1 MSLHFWLQMIIDPPQ
16 DFAKLPLTNIF
27 GLHWPLHCFIAGCSF
42 PPGWWRASCT
52 SCCAFFFGCSF
63 STRLMLLD
71 PILSSKMWWCW
82 VLCGEG
88 SKIYRVYMN
97 IKWTNGSIWELCITD
112 ATLVYAS
119 KRSGTESECHTHTH
133 VPCAWAHARC
143 CGMSPNNYPWRFWKI
158 FLHFSWG
165 SVWLKGSVITS
176 ASPENR
182 HDHQNRWFWST
193 LKTPYWNSRKIIR
206 RCWHNMNQN
215 VQDHWPGALLVWG
228 LKFDDYATA
237 RLSEHVVIFGIPGML
252 VNDIQHLQ
260 VSYHIDF
267 VCS

>member
-133 VPCAWAHARC
+133 TFLVLEHTLDAVGCHPIIILDGFERSFFTSLEAA
-143 CGMSPNNYPWRFWKI
+143 YDWK
-158 FLHFSWG
+158 
-165 SVWLKGSVITS
+165 
-176 ASPENR
+176 
-182 HDHQNRWFWST
+182 
-193 LKTPYWNSRKIIR
+193 
-206 RCWHNMNQN
+206 
-215 VQDHWPGALLVWG
+215 VQL
-228 LKFDDYATA
+228 
-237 RLSEHVVIFGIPGML
+237 
-252 VNDIQHLQ
+252 
-260 VSYHIDF
+260 
-267 VCS
+267 